1 MRSALAR
8 RDFAA
13 ITMFTA
19 QCNAETV
26 YIAAVTASIE
36 FLTLVGGRLDLGT
49 RIRVGNR
56 NWNADVQHENTREEK
71 NNGVYP

>member
-1 MRSALAR
+1 MRSAPAR
-8 RDFAA
+8 RDFAV

-36 FLTLVGGRLDLGT
+36 FLTLVDGRLDLEV
-49 RIRVGNR
+49 RVRVGNH
-56 NWNADVQHENTREEK
+56 NWNADIQHKNACEEK
-71 NNGVYP
+71 DSGVCP